1 MRQLYRL
8 FLALALIFSLAGCA
22 DFFENSSDAQ
32 ARKALM
38 DLIDI
43 QNKFHKQNK
52 RYAKNLVEIQ
62 DYNLKYHSG
71 IVYLEIESADAN
83 GYRAISLPA
92 ESTTARVFAHDSKQG
107 GFYEMDEVEVSHYVL
122 GSLSGI
128 RAEQRDKFLVDLS
141 GYVLIG
147 AMFILGTRFLGTYRE
162 KKHLAVY
169 VSFFTSLLALG
180 WALSSLH
187 HLNPDVVFTQTLITL
202 TVAASVAVV
211 ASAVIALTYLLGRN
225 LSQTPAALI
234 GLLAT
239 SLILST
245 FSGAVLAL
253 SFVKYY

>member
-8 FLALALIFSLAGCA
+8 FLALALFFSLAGCA

-32 ARKALM
+32 ARKALI

-43 QNKFHKQNK
+43 QDKFHKQNK

-141 GYVLIG
+141 GYILIG
-147 AMFILGTRFLGTYRE
+147 AMFILGTRFLGSYRE

-202 TVAASVAVV
+202 SVAASVGVV